1 MINLIE
7 KRGRLSCKLIS
18 RSQHKNPDGNLDP
31 AETRQLMER
40 GARALGLDL
49 TPEQIEQFLIF
60 LDLLL
65 RWNRKMN
72 LTALRTPPQI
82 ISRHFLDSLLLL
94 PHLPETGRL
103 LDLGSGAG
111 FPGLPLKIA
120 RPGLSIDLAE
130 ATAKKASF
138 LKEAVRRLR
147 MSGISVFPIFLG
159 KELFP
164 LKPGDPWEV
173 FLTRGVNLEVVL
185 RAVEPYWGPLQKL
198 LLVKGLDWQKEF
210 ERVGP
215 LLQKGRVEV
224 ESSIPIR
231 NPWSGKDWVL
241 VSLRK
246 IGPAG

>member
-1 MINLIE
+1 VSL
-7 KRGRLSCKLIS
+7 LIS
-18 RSQHKNPDGNLDP
+18 RFQQKNPDGNLDS
-31 AETRQLMER
+31 AEARQLMER
-40 GARALGLDL
+40 GTRALGLDL

-120 RPGLSIDLAE
+120 RPGLSIDLVE

-138 LKEAVRRLR
+138 LKEAVRRLGLFG
-147 MSGISVFPIFLG
+147 MNIFPVFLG
-159 KELFP
+159 KEP
-164 LKPGDPWEV
+164 MSLKPAAPWDI
-173 FLTRGVNLEVVL
+173 FLSRGVKLEVVL
-185 RAVEPYWGPLQKL
+185 KAVEPYWSPAPRL
-198 LLVKGLDWQKEF
+198 LLVKGLDWQKEI

-215 LLQKGRVEV
+215 VLEKGRVEV
-224 ESSIPIR
+224 EGSIPIR

-241 VSLRK
+241 VMLRK
-246 IGPAG
+246 TVPAQARIAFQFR